1 VQSGELS
8 GTTPLTHSDTS
19 FFDCHLVPFRMRA
32 PGGIPL
38 PVENCLNRFNAQKG
52 ADPRR
57 FIIETPS

>member
-1 VQSGELS
+1 
-8 GTTPLTHSDTS
+8 
-19 FFDCHLVPFRMRA
+19 MRA